1 MANINNPILD
11 TLATDGAVV
20 FKNEY
25 RGNAQVIPF
34 FIDNGTS
41 LINSGDT
48 ITFTA
53 TLPPD
58 AVGGKVHLKT
68 AGVGAGSTLQFSAGG
83 TNITAA
89 IDIGTGAVDAT
100 YLFTVAGAA
109 TVDLGGLVII
119 GTVAAADWDDGAN
132 DLWGQIEIVTNQ

>member
-1 MANINNPILD
+1 
-11 TLATDGAVV
+11 
-20 FKNEY
+20 
-25 RGNAQVIPF
+25 
-34 FIDNGTS
+34 
-41 LINSGDT
+41 
-48 ITFTA
+48 
-53 TLPPD
+53 
-58 AVGGKVHLKT
+58 
-68 AGVGAGSTLQFSAGG
+68 LQFSAGG